1 MVCELENWIYIKW
14 FLGGRQETEPY
25 KYWVTLSCVLP
36 YDLSTNGDFKNAS
49 YTGKIIP
56 IRW

>member
-36 YDLSTNGDFKNAS
+36 YDLDLQMGILKMQAIQVRL
-49 YTGKIIP
+49 YQ
-56 IRW
+56 